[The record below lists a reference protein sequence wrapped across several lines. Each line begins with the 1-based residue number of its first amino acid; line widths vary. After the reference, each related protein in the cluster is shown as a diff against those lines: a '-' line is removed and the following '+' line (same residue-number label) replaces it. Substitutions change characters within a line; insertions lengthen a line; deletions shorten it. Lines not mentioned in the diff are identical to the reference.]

1 MRTFLFV
8 ILIVSSI
15 AYSSAFIGSLFN
27 RLRTKNAKHVND
39 QCPIKL
45 YDPKD
50 LSFTGVK
57 LYANIDTFN
66 PLLVQLSKYAKD
78 CKVVIRVKQAFVQES
93 SGLTSLKIN
102 DHSELAFRLGQAIDF
117 ELLDHDKKLLCNN
130 LCLQKDLSQLKA
142 LPDAKCFL
150 EKISKNPDFRQD
162 AVKPN
167 LLLKRPHI
175 HESLT
180 KLQEK
185 RKDLQEKCSK
195 LKIDM

>member
-15 AYSSAFIGSLFN
+15 AYSSAFLGSLFN
-27 RLRTKNAKHVND
+27 RLRPKDGKNVKD

-50 LSFTGVK
+50 SSFTGVK
-57 LYANIDTFN
+57 LYANVDTFH
-66 PLLVQLSKYAKD
+66 PLLIQLSKYAKD
-78 CKVVIRVKQAFVQES
+78 CRVVIRVKQAFVQES
-93 SGLTSLKIN
+93 PGLTSLTIN
-102 DHSELAFRLGQAIDF
+102 DQSEMAFRLGQAIDF
-117 ELLDHDKKLLCNN
+117 ELVDQDKKLLCNN
-130 LCLQKDLSQLKA
+130 LCLQKDISQLKS

-150 EKISKNPDFRQD
+150 EKISKNSDFRQD
-162 AVKPN
+162 AIKPSI
-167 LLLKRPHI
+167 LLKRPHL

-195 LKIDM
+195 LKIEM